1 LCGKGE
7 SPNEKS
13 FAAGPLV
20 RAAFLCRYG
29 AATEFSDHLQGW
41 CKYQSKISPG
51 DVHNSF
57 QKLGFF
63 FVNSPRAAGQT
74 GAGLANGTCAW
85 VDRPLNSQ
93 EPTILAE
100 DIRAGYQYHVDLDA
114 GKHVVRFRPTNNI
127 YNWVNVLRMPGKLW
141 TFYAYNTNQG
151 ELKVVRSYQGTGVPF
166 D

>member
-1 LCGKGE
+1 MKRALLLTPLFALLFSVATAEPQSFRIICKGGA
-7 SPNEKS
+7 NIK
-13 FAAGPLV
+13 V
-20 RAAFLCRYG
+20 R
-29 AATEFSDHLQGW
+29 
-41 CKYQSKISPG
+41 ISPG

-93 EPTILAE
+93 EPSILAQ

-127 YNWVNVLRMPGKLW
+127 YNWVNVLRVPGKLW

-151 ELKVVRSYQGTGVPF
+151 ELKVTRSYQGTGVPI